1 MVAFHTP
8 ISCKSTVFSMRF
20 ASLRPPVDSLD
31 WSAGSSH
38 HRLLTSPPLD
48 GTTTATTIAR
58 PPAPPRSDSPPMA
71 NSIAPCLITFQLIE
85 LLELNKRWKVG
96 DQRRLEATSGPM
108 TSSIPMTHLT
118 RFLKKAKSR
127 PEAGRTEIKH
137 GAHRWESKTLML

>member
-38 HRLLTSPPLD
+38 RRLLTSPPLD

-58 PPAPPRSDSPPMA
+58 PPARTTALRFPANGQLDRPMSD
-71 NSIAPCLITFQLIE
+71 NISI
-85 LLELNKRWKVG
+85 
-96 DQRRLEATSGPM
+96 D
-108 TSSIPMTHLT
+108 
-118 RFLKKAKSR
+118 
-127 PEAGRTEIKH
+127 
-137 GAHRWESKTLML
+137 